1 MITIKDIVRL
11 DNVTLTNDEIDVLKK
26 ISSNTSNTWQSNRTP
41 EEKLKDTLLGKF
53 AEKGLALLF
62 NYSKTHTPMI
72 SFYDEFRIDDY
83 KKHNGVD
90 FIFEEHRENGI
101 ILAKDNTSIVRVQ
114 DYLNKIYASKN
125 GYYSLSDKERDNLRS
140 INVSIGEIKS
150 TRIGSRHLMTDGSV
164 NLTKIISDDFLTYPK
179 HTRKSSTISNKND
192 YIEYVKKQ
200 TQLQELDEIIK
211 AEQRNLTDWYFRV
224 YVKEKDFNSCDLY
237 IVGCLSGVYFA
248 NNFDVKKM
256 SKQTKSE
263 EAIYLSVPIRKGT
276 PIKDFIKEN
285 LMFSENSNVG
295 YQNLSQYGLKKQKNQ
310 Q

>member
-1 MITIKDIVRL
+1 MAIIRYLIK
-11 DNVTLTNDEIDVLKK
+11 
-26 ISSNTSNTWQSNRTP
+26 
-41 EEKLKDTLLGKF
+41 
-53 AEKGLALLF
+53 
-62 NYSKTHTPMI
+62 
-72 SFYDEFRIDDY
+72 
-83 KKHNGVD
+83 
-90 FIFEEHRENGI
+90 
-101 ILAKDNTSIVRVQ
+101 
-114 DYLNKIYASKN
+114 
-125 GYYSLSDKERDNLRS
+125 RDNLRS

-150 TRIGSRHLMTDGSV
+150 TRIGPRHLMTDGSV